1 MNISGGIPSVFNRFR
16 GDDWMPEPCR
26 SCDEKHKDFGGCRC
40 QAFMLTGDA
49 SNADPVCSKS
59 PQHDLILKAREEAEH
74 ATQTIE
80 QLAFRNERNSRLIA
94 KG

>member
-1 MNISGGIPSVFNRFR
+1 
-16 GDDWMPEPCR
+16 
-26 SCDEKHKDFGGCRC
+26 
-40 QAFMLTGDA
+40 MLTGDA